1 VEFLAG
7 GWGLRIV
14 SIISNIYLTSLT
26 INMTHRKIKIA
37 YLVDFYRTD
46 NAGTEK
52 QLMLLL
58 RHLPREQF
66 EISLISIQRSPFLE
80 ALAGRLPDVEVV
92 ILDGHSDISR
102 SLPALIKL
110 FFLLKRIKP
119 DILQTFFPAANS
131 FGVMVGRLAGV
142 PSIISSRRDLGYWY
156 TKKDLLLTRMANL
169 FVKRIL
175 VNSQAVKKQ
184 TLQLEKFSAD
194 KIKVIYNGID
204 LTDFV
209 AIRKRRNKTAVVAI
223 IANLNRPVKRVD
235 LFIQAATKVLKQY
248 PDTRFWIFGEGPLRS
263 SLEELAHELGINNH
277 IVFWGRPKNLI
288 ELLGQIDIGVNCSD
302 SEGFSNAIMEYMAAG
317 KPTIATHT
325 GGNSELIA
333 HQVNGLLVEP
343 NNPEEL
349 SKSMIRLL
357 ENRKW
362 SEQMG
367 IQAKHKIGIS
377 FTIEEM
383 LNNTQKF
390 YCLVISL

>member
-1 VEFLAG
+1 
-7 GWGLRIV
+7 
-14 SIISNIYLTSLT
+14 
-26 INMTHRKIKIA
+26 MTHRKIKIA

-58 RHLPREQF
+58 QHLPREQF
-66 EISLISIQRSPFLE
+66 EICLISIQRSPFLE
-80 ALAGRLPDVEVV
+80 ALAGRLPDIKVV
-92 ILDGHSDISR
+92 ILDGDSDISR

-110 FFLLKRIKP
+110 FFLLKKIKP

-131 FGVMVGRLAGV
+131 FGVLVGRLAGV
-142 PSIISSRRDLGYWY
+142 PLIISSRRDLGYWY

-175 VNSQAVKKQ
+175 VNSQAVKEQ
-184 TLQLEKFSAD
+184 TIQLEKFSAD

-204 LTDFV
+204 LADFA
-209 AIRKRRNKTAVVAI
+209 AIRKRKNQTPVVAI

-235 LFIQAATKVLKQY
+235 LFIQAAAMVYQRY
-248 PDTRFWIFGEGPLRS
+248 PDTLFWIFGEGPLRS
-263 SLEELAHELGINNH
+263 SLEELTNKLGMNSH
-277 IVFWGRPKNLI
+277 IVFWGRPNNLI

-317 KPTIATHT
+317 KPTIATKA
-325 GGNSELIA
+325 GGNSELIT
-333 HQVNGLLVEP
+333 HQVNGLLVKP
-343 NNPEEL
+343 NNSEEL
-349 SKSMIRLL
+349 AKSMIRLL
-357 ENRKW
+357 DNRKW
-362 SEQMG
+362 LDQMG
-367 IQAKHKIGIS
+367 TLAKHKIGIS

-390 YCLVISL
+390 YSLILC